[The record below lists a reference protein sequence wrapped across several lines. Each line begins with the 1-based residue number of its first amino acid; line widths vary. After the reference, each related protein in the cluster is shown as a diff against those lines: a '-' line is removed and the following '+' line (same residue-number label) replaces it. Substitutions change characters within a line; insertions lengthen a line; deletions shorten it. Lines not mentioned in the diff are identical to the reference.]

1 MPVLPASIAGGAHL
15 AGEAAVIAAAAVL
28 SSYLSLPSRLL
39 EGVHTYI
46 HPDNIGTG
54 DGLRAAI
61 RQPSDDASSTEQPQ
75 LKRRSRSERD
85 GGAVKGKSPFD
96 ESGAQL
102 LRLRL
107 VDSHLRTRLYFP
119 EYRRSFVSS
128 ISAVSCL
135 LLGIFLSRRSSSD
148 SDPPS
153 VAEAAVPVFSSLFAA
168 AHVFSSLAKVSFER
182 SATKRSERQLAA
194 LSGFI
199 GFVSALLIR
208 YIFSPSIFDFRFP
221 GGAVGFWGITSS
233 ALAGCL
239 AGFLF
244 VPAIRAAR
252 SLWLG
257 TDQLRWNLDG
267 AMSSGKISPILLS
280 AAFVAG
286 VVAPLMWI
294 KPIVDF
300 PARNSS
306 PAKFDQFRIWLLAA
320 SATLQ
325 LLAVRPNLQTY
336 LNEAVLSWYQMLH
349 SSKIPDSDFAR
360 AKVFLHN
367 HNLCLVVLQFF
378 AIPALEML
386 LLGISQTTARSSGGA
401 LLPDFASTAKET
413 ALFFAWWIS
422 FVWAMYTI
430 STLALLRCGFLLI
443 S

>member
-15 AGEAAVIAAAAVL
+15 AGEAAVIAAAVVL

-85 GGAVKGKSPFD
+85 GGASIPTFAPASTSLSTVGASSPPF
-96 ESGAQL
+96 
-102 LRLRL
+102 LRSLASSSASSSPGEAPPILILRRW
-107 VDSHLRTRLYFP
+107 LRRP
-119 EYRRSFVSS
+119 SRS
-128 ISAVSCL
+128 
-135 LLGIFLSRRSSSD
+135 SRRSLQRRTFSRPSPRSRSSD
-148 SDPPS
+148 LPQRGPRG
-153 VAEAAVPVFSSLFAA
+153 SSPRGAW
-168 AHVFSSLAKVSFER
+168 R
-182 SATKRSERQLAA
+182 
-194 LSGFI
+194 GF
-199 GFVSALLIR
+199 
-208 YIFSPSIFDFRFP
+208 
-221 GGAVGFWGITSS
+221 
-233 ALAGCL
+233 
-239 AGFLF
+239 F